1 VITRSIELAKAGEME
16 TALEL
21 LDDSLSE
28 AIREDRSDLIRV
40 LSGHAEVLATASGDV
55 RRVRSYY
62 EQRLP
67 HVPDPAFALYNFAR
81 MLSRLGE
88 LDQAREYAAK
98 SYELS
103 RSEVTDADQD
113 LVKAILTQWPDLD
126 EARI

>member
-1 VITRSIELAKAGEME
+1 
-16 TALEL
+16 
-21 LDDSLSE
+21 
-28 AIREDRSDLIRV
+28 
-40 LSGHAEVLATASGDV
+40 
-55 RRVRSYY
+55 
-62 EQRLP
+62 
-67 HVPDPAFALYNFAR
+67 

-88 LDQAREYAAK
+88 LDQARAYAAK